1 MFIPDKI
8 DETPMNSTEINI
20 EKIGALFPGC
30 ITEGMGENGKV
41 ERMID
46 FDKLRQELSKII
58 VDGQQ
63 ERYGLSWPEKKESY
77 LHRKILLQNQHLD
90 RTRLTAFTLMK
101 LKNIYIER

>member
-63 ERYGLSWPEKKESY
+63 ERYGLSWPEK
-77 LHRKILLQNQHLD
+77 RKAICIARPNAQ
-90 RTRLTAFTLMK
+90 
-101 LKNIYIER
+101 Y